1 MRISDW
7 SSDVCSSD
15 LGQAQD
21 YIDQQ
26 VRIADMEL
34 QRQLR
39 TDAFNDSLRYQADL
53 LDAMA
58 NNVSIAARGM
68 ADAFGE
74 AGKALG
80 DLASSFAGYMADQD
94 HLKSVRD
101 EQLRQ
106 AAPLEKTEER
116 AQQEG
121 KEAAEKR

>member
-1 MRISDW
+1 MTES
-7 SSDVCSSD
+7 
-15 LGQAQD
+15 
-21 YIDQQ
+21 
-26 VRIADMEL
+26 
-34 QRQLR
+34 
-39 TDAFNDSLRYQADL
+39 FNDSLRYQAGL

-106 AAPLEKTEER
+106 AALMEKTEER
-116 AQQEG
+116 AQRAAQITSSFAGIARTSPTGLSAYMPHVQQWRLVVG
-121 KEAAEKR
+121 K